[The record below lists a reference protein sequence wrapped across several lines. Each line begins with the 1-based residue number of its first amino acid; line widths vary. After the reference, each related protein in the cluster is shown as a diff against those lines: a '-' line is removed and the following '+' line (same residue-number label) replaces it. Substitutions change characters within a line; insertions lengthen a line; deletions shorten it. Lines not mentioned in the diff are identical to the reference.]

1 MEDLDVAMV
10 MVGVFFFQLQTQRGG
25 NKALFSWSYPVLSS
39 LGWGRRRA
47 ASQPWEGL
55 DAQGCDC
62 TCLCFQFLPGAAG
75 F

>member
-55 DAQGCDC
+55 DTQGCDC
-62 TCLCFQFLPGAAG
+62 TWLCFQFLPGAAG